1 MFDDLKNLKIE
12 EITLADLLV
21 LLGFLLDRDKSR
33 LELFSDD
40 VLEALVELT
49 EAELINRKQIK
60 VVH

>member
-1 MFDDLKNLKIE
+1 MFDDLKDLINE

-21 LLGFLLDRDKSR
+21 LLGFLLDRDKSK

-40 VLEALVELT
+40 VLEALVALTEEELT
-49 EAELINRKQIK
+49 YRKQNK

>member
-1 MFDDLKNLKIE
+1 MFDDLKDLIDE

-40 VLEALVELT
+40 VLEALVALT
-49 EAELINRKQIK
+49 EAELTNRQQIK